1 MTGFRR
7 PGVPGSGPSAKM
19 DFVTVENGPVR
30 HLKPAATY
38 QESVGANWGN
48 CLSKTPKPIVLS
60 DQVSYGNVQRPN

>member
-1 MTGFRR
+1 
-7 PGVPGSGPSAKM
+7 M

-48 CLSKTPKPIVLS
+48 CLSKAPKPIVLP
-60 DQVSYGNVQRPN
+60 DQVSYGFEVGNRPGADTPAGL

>member
-1 MTGFRR
+1 
-7 PGVPGSGPSAKM
+7 M